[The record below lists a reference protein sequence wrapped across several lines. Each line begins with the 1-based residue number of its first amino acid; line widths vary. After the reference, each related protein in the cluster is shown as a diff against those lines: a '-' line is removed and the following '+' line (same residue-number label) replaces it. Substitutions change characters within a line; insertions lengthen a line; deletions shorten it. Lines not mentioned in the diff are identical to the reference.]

1 MFNYNKNTEVNIPFK
16 LLELFRTIKAD
27 KKVKADADNVV
38 SVKLANTLSP
48 AKTGLEPS
56 DNVKEIYVIDID
68 LNSNKVP
75 ILFLDAFNKYIEF
88 QTLFRLHYKDEC
100 KYVSSIKVFDE
111 EKMKVLKTFE
121 TNWKKVEIQSLPIT
135 TKLDTLFKNMIQY
148 ITSYSFRQDES
159 FEDYISRLDTIKK
172 LQLDILKQTKIM
184 NAEKQPN
191 LRMALND
198 KIKLMKKELQEWDG
212 R

>member
-16 LLELFRTIKAD
+16 PLELFRTIKAD
-27 KKVKADADNVV
+27 KKVKADADNVA

-48 AKTGLEPS
+48 TKTGLEPS
-56 DNVKEIYVIDID
+56 AHVKEIYVIDIE

-75 ILFLDAFNKYIEF
+75 TLFVDAFNKYIEF
-88 QTLFRLHYKDEC
+88 QTLFRVHYKDEC
-100 KYVSSIKVFDE
+100 KYISSIKVFYE

-121 TNWKKVEIQSLPIT
+121 TDWKKVEIQSLPIT

-159 FEDYISRLDTIKK
+159 FEDYISRLDAIKK
-172 LQLDILKQTKIM
+172 LQLDITKQTKIM

-198 KIKLMKKELQEWDG
+198 KIKLMKKELQTLEG
-212 R
+212 